1 MFHAR
6 RPLWITLAVLSA
18 AALVGALTLRPST
31 ARAAGGFDFTRPQT
45 VATGLAT
52 PWGMAFLPDGSALV
66 AERDS
71 ARLLQIR
78 AGAAPVVRG
87 TVPGV
92 VPGGEGGLLGLA
104 VSPTFGQD
112 NLVYAYLTAAND
124 NRIVRFR
131 LDAIQNQT
139 IVLSGLAKA
148 SIHNG
153 GRIAFGPDGML
164 YAGVGDA
171 GQTANAQNLQSR
183 NGKILRMRPDGT
195 VPPGNPFANSLVYSL
210 GHRNVQGLAWDSQ
223 GRLYAT
229 EFGQNTWDEV
239 NQIVAGGNYGWPTVE
254 GIGTNPNFR
263 NPIVQWSTAEAS
275 PSGAAIAN
283 DTLFAAALRG
293 TRLWTVPLTAGGGA
307 GTPVA
312 ELQGQFGRLRTVVV
326 GPDGWLWVTT
336 SNRDGRGS
344 PIASDDR
351 ILRFPP
357 VGVNPSPSQS
367 ASPSTSPSTS
377 PSASQPPGGCA
388 VRWEVNDWGGGFV
401 VNVTVTN
408 RGAALTG
415 WTLAWTFPGN
425 QRITN
430 FWQTRLTQ
438 TGAAVSAA
446 NEVYNAGLPTNGNVA
461 FGFQGT
467 YTGTNA
473 RPTDVRL
480 GSVPCTV
487 S

>member
-1 MFHAR
+1 MLLVR
-6 RPLWITLAVLSA
+6 RPLWITLAALTSA
-18 AALVGALTLRPST
+18 FVVTALTLRPALTS
-31 ARAAGGFDFTRPQT
+31 AAAAAGGFDFTQPQT
-45 VATGLAT
+45 VASGLAT

-71 ARLLQIR
+71 ARLLQVR
-78 AGAAPVVRG
+78 PGAATVVRG

-112 NLVYAYLTAAND
+112 NLVYAYFTAASD
-124 NRIVRFR
+124 NRIVRFP
-131 LDAIQNQT
+131 LNALPNQT

-171 GQTANAQNLQSR
+171 GQTSNAQNLQSR
-183 NGKILRMRPDGT
+183 NGKILRMQPNGT

-210 GHRNVQGLAWDSQ
+210 GHRNVQGLAWDTQ
-223 GRLYAT
+223 GRLFAT

-254 GIGTNPNFR
+254 GTGTNPNFR

-283 DTLFAAALRG
+283 STLFAAALRG
-293 TRLWTVPLTAGGGA
+293 ARLWTVPLTASGGA

-312 ELQGQFGRLRTVVV
+312 ELQGQFGRLRTVAV

-336 SNRDGRGS
+336 SNRDGRGN
-344 PIASDDR
+344 PAPSDDR
-351 ILRFPP
+351 VLRFPP
-357 VGVNPSPSQS
+357 MGGTP
-367 ASPSTSPSTS
+367 SPSTSVSVTPSTS
-377 PSASQPPGGCA
+377 TSQPTGCA

-401 VNVTVTN
+401 VNATVTN
-408 RGAALTG
+408 RGPALNG
-415 WTLAWTFPGN
+415 WTLAWTFTGN
-425 QRITN
+425 QRVTN

-438 TGAAVSAA
+438 AGTAVSAT
-446 NEVYNAGLPTNGNVA
+446 NETYNASLATNGSVT

-467 YTGTNA
+467 YSGSNP
-473 RPTDVRL
+473 RPTDFRL
-480 GSVPCTV
+480 GSTPCTV